1 MTGSNLRGALTALV
15 TPLSADGSSIEFGA
29 LEKLVS
35 NQLEAGIGGLV
46 ACGTTGETPTLTPD
60 EQRDVIKTVARLAG
74 GKVPVVAGAGNND
87 TLDSINIAKTAVEA
101 GADAVMV
108 VMPYYNKPSQEGM
121 VRHVQAI
128 AGAVDVPVVVYN
140 IPGRSVVDLSV
151 ESTLRIA
158 DTCKNVV
165 AVKDATGK
173 LDYMMDLLARA
184 GDRLTLLSGDDPL
197 TVPMMSVGAQGVI
210 SVTSNVLPGPVQKV
224 TELMLA
230 GDLKTA
236 LREHLRLL
244 PVHRSMFIEPNP
256 QPVKAALAARGV
268 MNASVRLPLVEA
280 SKETREKITAVLAA
294 YEASS
299 SGAGR

>member
-1 MTGSNLRGALTALV
+1 MTGLQLRGALTALV
-15 TPLSADGSSIEFGA
+15 TPLSADGSQVEFGA

-35 NQLEAGIGGLV
+35 SQLEAGIGGLV
-46 ACGTTGETPTLTPD
+46 ACGTTAETPTLTPE
-60 EQRDVIKTVARLAG
+60 EQREVISTVVKLAK

-128 AGAVDVPVVVYN
+128 AGAVDVPVVIYN
-140 IPGRSVVDLSV
+140 IPGRTIVDLSV

-165 AVKDATGK
+165 AIKDATGK
-173 LDYMMDLLARA
+173 LDFAMDLLSRA
-184 GDRLTLLSGDDPL
+184 GNRLTLLCGDDPL
-197 TVPMMSVGAQGVI
+197 TVPMMSVGAMGVI
-210 SVTSNVLPGPVQKV
+210 SVTSNVLPAQVQRV
-224 TELMLA
+224 TELMLS
-230 GDLKTA
+230 GDYKTA

-244 PVHRSMFIEPNP
+244 PVHRSMFLEPNP
-256 QPVKAALAARGV
+256 QPVKAVLAARG
-268 MNASVRLPLVEA
+268 MMKAQVRLPLVEA
-280 SKETREKITAVLAA
+280 AEETKNKVLAA
-294 YEASS
+294 LKAYEAGLD
-299 SGAGR
+299 GARQ